1 MYLSLKLEICAELYV
16 DRRIKKMKTL
26 LNKTNTIVYLLLV
39 LLFSFTN
46 SFAQVK
52 LVSWNIQNFGKSK
65 SQGEINFI
73 ANTLKSYDII
83 ALQEVVAGYGGA
95 QAVAKLADE
104 LNRKGSKWD
113 YVISD
118 PTSSSAYKTER
129 YAFIW
134 KTANLKKIG
143 RAWLEKK
150 YHLEIDRE
158 PFYCT
163 FEYKKN
169 KFTVVNF
176 HAITKSKQPET
187 EIKYFKFLPGKYP
200 SLNLIFAGDFNCPQ
214 SHTVFIPL
222 KKMGYQSILVN
233 QKTSLKQE
241 VKKGKYLASEY
252 DNMFYNTHK
261 INTIDKVII
270 SFYKNFGSLK
280 EARMISDHI
289 PIWFEFSLN

>member
-1 MYLSLKLEICAELYV
+1 MKLFLSKINRTVCC
-16 DRRIKKMKTL
+16 IIFL
-26 LNKTNTIVYLLLV
+26 LCSGTTV
-39 LLFSFTN
+39 L
-46 SFAQVK
+46 AQVK

-65 SQGEINFI
+65 SDIEINFI
-73 ANTLKSYDII
+73 ANILKNYDII
-83 ALQEVVAGYGGA
+83 AIQEVVAGYGGA

-104 LNRKGSKWD
+104 LNRKGEKWD

-118 PTSSSAYKTER
+118 PTSSTPYKKER

-134 KTANLKKIG
+134 KTAQIKKIG

-176 HAITKSKQPET
+176 HAITKSQQPET
-187 EIKYFKFLPGKYP
+187 EIKYFKFLPAIYP
-200 SLNLIFAGDFNCPQ
+200 DLNLLFVGDFNCPQ

-222 KKMGYQSILVN
+222 KEMGYQSILVN
-233 QKTSLKQE
+233 QKTSLKQQ
-241 VKKGKYLASEY
+241 VKNNKYLASEY
-252 DNMFYNTHK
+252 DNMFYNTSK
-261 INTIDKVII
+261 VNRIDKGII
-270 SFYKNFGSLK
+270 SFYNNFGSLK

>member
-1 MYLSLKLEICAELYV
+1 MKLFL
-16 DRRIKKMKTL
+16 
-26 LNKTNTIVYLLLV
+26 NTINRKIYIIVFLLY
-39 LLFSFTN
+39 SFTTVL
-46 SFAQVK
+46 AQVK

-65 SQGEINFI
+65 STIEINFI
-73 ANTLKSYDII
+73 ANTLKNYDII
-83 ALQEVVAGYGGA
+83 AIQEVVAGYGGA
-95 QAVAKLADE
+95 QAVAKLAAE

-118 PTSSSAYKTER
+118 PTSSTPYKKER

-134 KTANLKKIG
+134 KTAHIKKIG

-176 HAITKSKQPET
+176 HAITKSQQPET
-187 EIKYFKFLPGKYP
+187 EIKYFKFLPALYP
-200 SLNLIFAGDFNCPQ
+200 DLNLLFVGDFNCPQ

-233 QKTSLKQE
+233 QKTSLKQQ
-241 VKKGKYLASEY
+241 VKNNKYLASEY
-252 DNMFYNTHK
+252 DNMFYNTSK
-261 INTIDKVII
+261 INKIDKGVI